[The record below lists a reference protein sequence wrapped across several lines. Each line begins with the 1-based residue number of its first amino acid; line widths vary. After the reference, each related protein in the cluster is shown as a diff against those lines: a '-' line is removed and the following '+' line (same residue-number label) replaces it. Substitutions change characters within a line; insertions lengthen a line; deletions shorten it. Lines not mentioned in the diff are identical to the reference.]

1 MLFLRDFSVTVRDPI
16 FTPLSVSNTCRPSIT
31 SRWWNIFVNITIKPL
46 DKDLLKNVKAN
57 LWGNS
62 QILSISCSIS
72 SRPVSYSRL
81 LTNDVNINTDMG
93 ENFQQRMGCLQQHFT
108 GPSVTCFGYLRG
120 SAFIASLPLTGP
132 PFVRS
137 CIFTIKWPPCRRNLR
152 DARYKEFWEVKILR
166 NVIPVNFQLYRGP
179 YSTSAMFSR
188 FRSIETLITCR
199 TRIFIQEKKWNFCGK
214 NSNFLWEKLRH

>member
-1 MLFLRDFSVTVRDPI
+1 MWKQFFSETSNLR
-16 FTPLSVSNTCRPSIT
+16 
-31 SRWWNIFVNITIKPL
+31 
-46 DKDLLKNVKAN
+46 
-57 LWGNS
+57 GNS

-120 SAFIASLPLTGP
+120 SAFTASL
-132 PFVRS
+132 
-137 CIFTIKWPPCRRNLR
+137 
-152 DARYKEFWEVKILR
+152 RYKEFWEVKILR

-188 FRSIETLITCR
+188 FRLKLITCR
-199 TRIFIQEKKWNFCGK
+199 TRIFIQEKKWNFCSK
-214 NSNFLWEKLRH
+214 NLNCLWEKLWH

>member
-1 MLFLRDFSVTVRDPI
+1 MWKQFFSE
-16 FTPLSVSNTCRPSIT
+16 T
-31 SRWWNIFVNITIKPL
+31 S
-46 DKDLLKNVKAN
+46 N

-93 ENFQQRMGCLQQHFT
+93 ENFQQKMGCLQQHFT

-120 SAFIASLPLTGP
+120 SAFTTSLPLTGP
-132 PFVRS
+132 PFVGS
-137 CIFTIKWPPCRRNLR
+137 CIFTIKWPPCRRNLK
-152 DARYKEFWEVKILR
+152 DARYKEFRELKILR

-188 FRSIETLITCR
+188 FRLKLITCR
-199 TRIFIQEKKWNFCGK
+199 TRIFIQEKNEISAVRICIVYKK
-214 NSNFLWEKLRH
+214 NYDTRFLR